1 MFLRRL
7 FAVSLL
13 SVSAL
18 LVAQTSARPHSH
30 SSTLSVSTTHD
41 AAELPVRRV
50 VLYKNGI
57 GYFEHAGR
65 ITGNQ
70 AVTIDFTSSQ
80 LDDALQSLTALDLG
94 GGRITGVGYNS
105 TTPLEQQLKNIPL
118 GLGEKPSTTQLYAA
132 IEGARVEVSGAG
144 ENALSGRIVHYEIRS
159 EKTAAGGTA
168 NHRVLTVVTDAGAIR
183 SLEVTPATSVRI
195 LDGDVRHD
203 LDDYLTLLASTQSRQ
218 MRHLTLS
225 AQGTGARDIR
235 VSYISEVPVW
245 KSTYRIV
252 FSGSSQS
259 SAEPETATLQGWAVV
274 DNTVGSDWDNVQLSL
289 VAGAPQ
295 SFIEPLSQ
303 PIYTHRPEVAVP
315 EAANIAPTIHEGAI
329 DSNGPLTDGAMI
341 NGAAAIAKM
350 QARAQVP
357 SQNQNWVGA
366 EAMAG
371 GGGGGVAAGVT
382 GGIAP
387 GRGGGYGGGIYHP
400 GGGTLQDE
408 SASASSA
415 KFDDYFEYTL
425 AQPVTIH
432 KNESALVPVLQTNVL
447 AEHVTLYNAT
457 NAVPLRALWLTNSG
471 NETLDRGSFSIFEN
485 GEFAG
490 EGLTDTIHAGEKRL
504 LSYAVDQAVR
514 VSTEGHLNSTHLRHI
529 TVHDGYLTERT
540 EEIREVTY
548 VVHNAATDART
559 VLVEHPVQNGWKLTS
574 EVQPAETT
582 PSFYR
587 FTVAMQPGETARLH
601 VGEAQMLG
609 QRYQLTAIEDDQLQV
624 IVNGGGNR
632 AAVEQALAPVLAAR
646 ARVHDLDTQIEGKQ
660 KDIDRRTEDQKRLH
674 NNLAGLKDSPEE
686 RALARRYAGEMNTDE
701 DQLQWL
707 KKDQGDLEAQRK
719 QAQQTLDE
727 TIRNLSIDLDV

>member
-1 MFLRRL
+1 VFLRRL

-341 NGAAAIAKM
+341 NGAAAVAKM

-504 LSYAVDQAVR
+504 LSCAVDQAVR

-574 EVQPAETT
+574 EVKPAETT

>member
-1 MFLRRL
+1 VFLRRL

>member
-1 MFLRRL
+1 VFLRRL

-574 EVQPAETT
+574 EVKPAETT

>member
-1 MFLRRL
+1 M
-7 FAVSLL
+7 
-13 SVSAL
+13 
-18 LVAQTSARPHSH
+18 
-30 SSTLSVSTTHD
+30 STTRD

-159 EKTAAGGTA
+159 EKTAAGGIA

-341 NGAAAIAKM
+341 NGAAAVAKM

-574 EVQPAETT
+574 EVKPAETT

>member
-1 MFLRRL
+1 VFLRRL

-341 NGAAAIAKM
+341 NGAAAVAKM